1 MRAVRAL
8 AAALLLL
15 LLLLCQARALDNGLG
30 AKPPC
35 AP

>member
-8 AAALLLL
+8 AAALLQ